1 MRIYTK
7 TFGGKIWRNL
17 HRVPPDNFIGKKSNS
32 PSLKFLAKNY
42 SNSISSERLWAK
54 RQCVY
59 TFLAK
64 LRKFFDNVSF
74 SRQFRLAGNDVREFS
89 RKSIIVMYNQ
99 FNQNLSLE
107 WIFFGV
113 VQIWRTI
120 NCFFVFVF
128 VLCRAI
134 MLFRDERSL
143 KSAFECNTG
152 WKRPGNFYFFKHGL
166 FWQSTEKKI

>member
-1 MRIYTK
+1 M
-7 TFGGKIWRNL
+7 
-17 HRVPPDNFIGKKSNS
+17 
-32 PSLKFLAKNY
+32 
-42 SNSISSERLWAK
+42 
-54 RQCVY
+54 Y

-64 LRKFFDNVSF
+64 LRKFLDDVSF

-89 RKSIIVMYNQ
+89 RKSIIAMYNQ

-134 MLFRDERSL
+134 MLFGDERSL
-143 KSAFECNTG
+143 KKPAFECNTG
-152 WKRPGNFYFFKHGL
+152 WERPGNFYFFKHCL
-166 FWQSTEKKI
+166 FSRVQKKNLMAYKNGFSFISFSYKCNAEIFSIKQWLCIWT